1 METKSTN
8 GILNPRLYQ
17 VFGDRI
23 DSKQAME
30 PLAIATGPGPVT
42 GFNAF
47 SWNSENNTVT
57 FSSFKDSSQTWFNEP
72 RKINDLGYTDSGGG
86 YKTISDPSN
95 ISGDPINAHIT
106 RDGLLHT
113 CHKITLP
120 FTPSNGWPS
129 VRYDGSPISNTPS
142 KGVWFGLKAKH
153 QYLGQ
158 PHSVMDNPVTFE
170 IFEFGQDPFFLV
182 SNNSYSSLCKLLDT
196 YGILDTNTETLIGFY
211 IIGWDNSWEQNE
223 WGKYYKELLYDLSWC
238 LSLVFYHS
246 SMPHLAQT
254 PFDLDRCRRITDKVE
269 YLTSQSIG
277 TILIT
282 MEFGSVSV
290 KLTYRD
296 KEITISREDQ
306 VTIDAT
312 ELSNGDGPGYFQVII
327 SSLQGSSIPKID
339 LDTLIAQ
346 ATIENT
352 FTDDLPRIELTRAY
366 TEDIDGSQG
375 TGIKI
380 GKKYHLKF
388 WADPGNNVLR
398 STISIRGILRIRE

>member
-47 SWNSENNTVT
+47 SWDSENNTVT
-57 FSSFKDSSQTWFNEP
+57 FSSFNDSSQIWFNKP
-72 RKINDLGYTDSGGG
+72 RETKDTGYTDSGGG

-95 ISGDPINAHIT
+95 TSGDPINAHIT

-129 VRYDGSPISNTPS
+129 VRYNGVPVDSTPS

-153 QYLGQ
+153 HYLGQ
-158 PHSVMDNPVTFE
+158 SHSVIDNPVTFE
-170 IFEFGQDPFFLV
+170 VFEFGYDPFSVV
-182 SNNSYSSLCKLLDT
+182 SNSSYSSLCQLLNT
-196 YGILDTNTETLIGFY
+196 HGILDTNTETLIGFY
-211 IIGWDNSWEQNE
+211 IIGWDNSWEKNE
-223 WGKYYKELLYDLSWC
+223 WGKYYKELINDFGWC

-277 TILIT
+277 TLFIT
-282 MEFGSVSV
+282 INGRSVSV
-290 KLTYRD
+290 FKLKYRD
-296 KEITISREDQ
+296 KEINLGTPY
-306 VTIDAT
+306 VGIDDRG
-312 ELSNGDGPGYFQVII
+312 LSGDGSGYFEVIF
-327 SSLQGSSIPKID
+327 SFPSAPPKID

-346 ATIENT
+346 ANIKNSS
-352 FTDDLPRIELTRAY
+352 FIGVLPRIELTEAY
-366 TEDIDGSQG
+366 TENIEDPSGSG
-375 TGIKI
+375 LIFSV
-380 GKKYHLKF
+380 KYHLRF
-388 WADPGNNVLR
+388 WADTGSDVTK
-398 STISIRGILRIRE
+398 STINIRGILRIDE